1 MWGLDNTIQYNT
13 QTHTEHLLS
22 ILPHPPTHPQ
32 PLAASTS
39 QAGTA
44 PSGPTAQQ
52 APSAARWTS
61 RSTDQ
66 EPWYEASKMD
76 SYFKLATSLVLWI
89 SLPAAQDNIIYL
101 HLCSILILSR
111 LLLYTHTQTYL
122 PQLTGCSLFPLNQYY
137 NTNMHTCMHLHV
149 HFGTHFLK
157 FFIQINIHIYYHP
170 YHVERDIASS
180 VHGYQGNK
188 TSMQIYKSFLAYYS

>member
-1 MWGLDNTIQYNT
+1 MDPTRNRCILIKHDVIVWGLDNTIQYNT

-89 SLPAAQDNIIYL
+89 SLPAAQDNIIYCVASL
-101 HLCSILILSR
+101 FYPDSS
-111 LLLYTHTQTYL
+111 YTHTHRHIFLSWQA
-122 PQLTGCSLFPLNQYY
+122 
-137 NTNMHTCMHLHV
+137 V
-149 HFGTHFLK
+149 HFFHS
-157 FFIQINIHIYYHP
+157 INTITPICIHVCTFMCTLAP
-170 YHVERDIASS
+170 TFWSFS
-180 VHGYQGNK
+180 
-188 TSMQIYKSFLAYYS
+188 YK